1 MTMIGKTM
9 LLSVLCA
16 GAATAALAEVEVQWN
31 GEVNSGAVN
40 EGASW
45 IGGVVPVAGETM
57 KFKRL
62 VSGTRD
68 APNEYV
74 VTFPAGGYTDP
85 SATMLKDLPDNTK
98 VTFDATGTSWTKART
113 SDQAAWDGN
122 KIFNAEP
129 NSHIFAIENV
139 NANTLF
145 GFTLTNG
152 KISFLRD
159 NVGGDILTL
168 ESGTFDMAFLPGTQ
182 TATSHQLT
190 LLNSMAYHDGSMV
203 IFKDGTTTYLRNIEY
218 RGQQP
223 GGEVLIEGGEHHVY
237 GGLKIGTSERSTR
250 PFHIAGGTVTLE
262 DNGLIVACNGSDARV
277 GYLLVD
283 GTGTLDTQ
291 KANFYPGQ
299 DAAGTGYVTIGGEG
313 KVVTKDLKTSNDD
326 ADRRSVVLLKDK
338 GSLNTVLGDF
348 TLSNNGGNVS
358 TFTMQDEST
367 LTTKKVVFG
376 NNNGGIVYADFNGGT
391 ISCPDGEWCFRCGK
405 GSRAIFNGVT
415 AQINAM
421 TIEGQALADYTNT
434 VEIAGGKITTKQLA
448 VRTASGRNTMLLVSG
463 GELEMVNDQLKV
475 GQNGSSAEGDV
486 GAIYRQTGGRVNMA
500 KEVNLNET
508 QGAYA
513 TFELLGGVYC
523 GRNIRGW
530 TGSPYRGGTGKTT
543 FRADGGTLKP
553 TLSYNSGNNQTL
565 IELMPEVRLG
575 AKGLTVDT
583 DGHNSTICALCVND
597 GEVSGR
603 FVKTGAG
610 NLEIKLTEDSNNAA
624 EAYKSRSLNSEHAI
638 TVVNGGTLTL
648 SKRSDCR
655 FGRNMSVLNG
665 AALSLVGDP
674 QKLTVDSLTLGDGS
688 GTGRSTLN
696 IDKGDV
702 IAVGEGGISA
712 NHAALSVKGGFSEEG
727 AYPVFTCSG
736 EVADDE
742 LDEIVLND
750 PPADKDWGWEVE
762 TDESGV
768 TTCSIVIAPKGTLT
782 SIMTYADGEGKKT
795 GSGLVA
801 TILGN
806 GTATDGLKL
815 AHDVTVTVEPDN
827 RLTLAGPLKGDGSI
841 ITKTGSGALSVTGDN
856 ADFTGGFAANGG
868 ILEIEDVAA
877 FGTSSGLAKPVTLKS
892 GTFKFDAGDTADVR
906 PVKLSVQAAEKKI
919 VSIVDVAEDATLTVT
934 DVEHVQGAVAKKG
947 AGTLAFDLPAGTFTF
962 VKGNDFEDDGNAVVL
977 PENGDSPAD
986 PAYKA
991 LSALTVL
998 EGVMSVR
1005 GAGAGQTTFQVSDQV
1020 LVGANYVGAAP
1031 AVLAISNATFD
1042 TMGKHITVGH
1052 KLNQAGCLAPALV
1065 MRDARLNSNSLLF
1078 GRDGASDQVDV
1089 VVDLENSTIV
1099 DNWKIQFGWDK
1110 AAAGVTA
1117 KNSWI
1122 ECYSENGIQIGGLTT
1137 ATFTGANAGLAATM
1151 TTKDGN
1157 AAGRLFVYNSS
1168 RCNGTMRFEDGA
1180 RLVTTRGIR
1189 FQNNETGRGFMTVAF
1204 DGGIYE
1210 VRASQAE
1217 ANCRSRMAQP
1227 QNQGFTVEDDG
1238 LAVQIASDVNHYI
1251 TFPIRGEGPLTKTG
1265 AGTLYLTESYDLD
1278 GDSSEKLLQNTGL
1291 TTVAEGTL
1299 VLNGSLVAEGAKL
1312 AVAEGATLDLAGS
1325 TLAAPVSGTGTIT
1338 NGRLTDG
1345 LTLVYGEGAPTF
1357 GEGVLGSKLTVDF
1370 TGTTAEFNT
1379 PYVIGHY
1386 TGAAPAGLKVKAVNT
1401 GLEAFRAAMICEDG
1415 DIRVTL
1421 VKSGLLVLIK

>member
-1 MTMIGKTM
+1 M
-9 LLSVLCA
+9 
-16 GAATAALAEVEVQWN
+16 
-31 GEVNSGAVN
+31 
-40 EGASW
+40 
-45 IGGVVPVAGETM
+45 
-57 KFKRL
+57 
-62 VSGTRD
+62 
-68 APNEYV
+68 
-74 VTFPAGGYTDP
+74 
-85 SATMLKDLPDNTK
+85 
-98 VTFDATGTSWTKART
+98 
-113 SDQAAWDGN
+113 
-122 KIFNAEP
+122 
-129 NSHIFAIENV
+129 
-139 NANTLF
+139 
-145 GFTLTNG
+145 
-152 KISFLRD
+152 
-159 NVGGDILTL
+159 
-168 ESGTFDMAFLPGTQ
+168 
-182 TATSHQLT
+182 
-190 LLNSMAYHDGSMV
+190 
-203 IFKDGTTTYLRNIEY
+203 
-218 RGQQP
+218 
-223 GGEVLIEGGEHHVY
+223 
-237 GGLKIGTSERSTR
+237 
-250 PFHIAGGTVTLE
+250 TLE

-391 ISCPDGEWCFRCGK
+391 IFCPDGEWCFRCGK

-434 VEIAGGKITTKQLA
+434 VEIAGGKVTTKQLA

-597 GEVSGR
+597 GDVAGR

-696 IDKGDV
+696 IDRGDV

-750 PPADKDWGWEVE
+750 PPADKDWGWEVK

-868 ILEIEDVAA
+868 ILEIEDAAA
-877 FGTSSGLAKPVTLKS
+877 FGTSSGLAKPITLKS
-892 GTFKFDAGDTADVR
+892 GTIKFDAGDTADVR

-1020 LVGANYVGAAP
+1020 LVGAN
-1031 AVLAISNATFD
+1031 
-1042 TMGKHITVGH
+1042 
-1052 KLNQAGCLAPALV
+1052 
-1065 MRDARLNSNSLLF
+1065 
-1078 GRDGASDQVDV
+1078 
-1089 VVDLENSTIV
+1089 
-1099 DNWKIQFGWDK
+1099 
-1110 AAAGVTA
+1110 
-1117 KNSWI
+1117 
-1122 ECYSENGIQIGGLTT
+1122 
-1137 ATFTGANAGLAATM
+1137 
-1151 TTKDGN
+1151 
-1157 AAGRLFVYNSS
+1157 
-1168 RCNGTMRFEDGA
+1168 
-1180 RLVTTRGIR
+1180 
-1189 FQNNETGRGFMTVAF
+1189 
-1204 DGGIYE
+1204 
-1210 VRASQAE
+1210 
-1217 ANCRSRMAQP
+1217 
-1227 QNQGFTVEDDG
+1227 
-1238 LAVQIASDVNHYI
+1238 
-1251 TFPIRGEGPLTKTG
+1251 
-1265 AGTLYLTESYDLD
+1265 
-1278 GDSSEKLLQNTGL
+1278 
-1291 TTVAEGTL
+1291 
-1299 VLNGSLVAEGAKL
+1299 
-1312 AVAEGATLDLAGS
+1312 
-1325 TLAAPVSGTGTIT
+1325 
-1338 NGRLTDG
+1338 
-1345 LTLVYGEGAPTF
+1345 
-1357 GEGVLGSKLTVDF
+1357 
-1370 TGTTAEFNT
+1370 
-1379 PYVIGHY
+1379 
-1386 TGAAPAGLKVKAVNT
+1386 
-1401 GLEAFRAAMICEDG
+1401 
-1415 DIRVTL
+1415 
-1421 VKSGLLVLIK
+1421 